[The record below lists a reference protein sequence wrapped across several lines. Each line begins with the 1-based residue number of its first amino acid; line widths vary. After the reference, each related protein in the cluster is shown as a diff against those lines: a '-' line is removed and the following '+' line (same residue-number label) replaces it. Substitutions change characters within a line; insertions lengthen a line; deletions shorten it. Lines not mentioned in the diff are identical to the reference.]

1 MSTSRLVGMTTNE
14 QIGQQLTAGLE
25 KWQGYHRDIDAE
37 VIVPTLLARRQVGE
51 LVGAMIR
58 DADARNADPSVTL
71 ISYDSLIKALHA
83 HTDAMR
89 DLREALITLGLLAL

>member
-58 DADARNADPSVTL
+58 DADARNADPSAIL
-71 ISYDSLIKALHA
+71 SPSDSLKALHA